1 MGNKPT
7 AMTHSAIRNSLSILA
22 LVILL
27 VVSLYAISDATSN
40 SASFG
45 KYYSWL
51 VFFNAIGLIA
61 LIGLIVYNVFKLVIQ
76 YRLKAIGS
84 RLTARMIGVFVLL
97 TIIPVSIVYY
107 FSLSFIH
114 RSIDSWF
121 DVGIEVA
128 LEDSLQLGR
137 SALDLRKREAL
148 NKTRLIA
155 TEIPNI
161 DGNILFVYLDDM
173 RDQQNAIELTLLD
186 HSQSIIASS
195 SIDSTIM
202 PTSLSLTD
210 VGDLDQDSHYLKL
223 EDSPISGL
231 AIRVAVRVQS
241 TDATEKSKTL
251 QALFPFTDRLNEL
264 TINVQAAFD
273 RYKQLSVLRVPLKTS
288 FTLAL
293 SLILLLS
300 VLSAIWLAFVAARNL
315 VAPINELV
323 EGTKSVAAGD
333 YEKQLTVSGT
343 DELGFL
349 LRSFN
354 TMTRKISHTR
364 AIAEKSQVM
373 EAMQRNY
380 LESVMEHITS
390 GVLTIDD
397 TGFIKRG
404 NPAACFIF
412 SVDSLFFTEL
422 SIKDVLKLYPRLAV
436 FFEVVQRQ
444 MASQDEWQE
453 EVTIVGPSGNKN
465 LRVTGTTIQ
474 SQLEGRREQVIVVDD
489 LTELIQAEKDSAW
502 SEMARRLAH
511 EIKNPLTPIQL
522 SAERLQRKL
531 STEVTGEKQEMLNR
545 YTQTIVQQVEAMKT
559 MVNEFSDYARSASKN
574 PEPIDLNAMLEAIAV
589 LYHNNRNHMSIEMS
603 LDSARPHILADGIR
617 LRQLVHNLLKN
628 SLETIGGNGW
638 VKLKTKCVLHF
649 GRACVELSVEDN
661 GKGIPADV
669 ADKIFEP
676 YVTTKVKGSGLGLA
690 IVKKIVD
697 EHGGAVWVKNSEQ
710 GGARFI
716 VRLPMMSESGEAR
729 VNDDPIGMKYSGIN
743 YSSINNSS
751 SKKDGVA

>member
-1 MGNKPT
+1 
-7 AMTHSAIRNSLSILA
+7 MTYSAIRNSLSILA

-27 VVSLYAISDATSN
+27 LVSVYAISDATSN
-40 SASFG
+40 SADFG
-45 KYYSWL
+45 KYYNWL
-51 VFFNAIGLIA
+51 IFFNAIGLIA
-61 LIGLIVYNVFKLVIQ
+61 LIGLIAYNVFKLVIQ
-76 YRLKAIGS
+76 YRLKTIGS

-97 TIIPVSIVYY
+97 TIIPVTIVYY
-107 FSLSFIH
+107 FSLNFIH

-148 NKTRLIA
+148 KKTRLIA
-155 TEIPNI
+155 SEIPNI
-161 DGNILFVYLDDM
+161 SGNVLFVYLDDM
-173 RDQQNAIELTLLD
+173 REQQNAIELTLVD

-202 PTSLSLTD
+202 PNALSLTD
-210 VGDLDQDSHYLKL
+210 VGDLNEESHYLQL
-223 EDSPISGL
+223 EDSQLSGL
-231 AIRVAVRVQS
+231 AIRVAVKVQS
-241 TDATEKSKTL
+241 IDATEKAKTL
-251 QALFPFTDRLNEL
+251 QALFPFTDRLNDL

-288 FTLAL
+288 FTLAR

-323 EGTKSVAAGD
+323 EGTKAVAAGD
-333 YEKQLTVSGT
+333 YEKQLALSGN

-364 AIAEKSQVM
+364 AVAKKSQVM
-373 EAMQRNY
+373 EEMQRSY
-380 LESVMEHITS
+380 LELVMEHITS
-390 GVLTIDD
+390 GVLTIDE
-397 TGFIKRG
+397 TGFIKSG
-404 NPAACFIF
+404 NPAACLIF

-422 SIKDVLKLYPRLAV
+422 SIKNVLTLHPRMTV
-436 FFEVVQRQ
+436 FFDVVQRQ
-444 MASQDEWQE
+444 MGSQDEWQE
-453 EVTIVGPSGNKN
+453 EIMIAGPGGNKN

-474 SQLEGRREQVIVVDD
+474 SQLGGRREQVIVVDD

-531 STEVTGEKQEMLNR
+531 STEVSGEKQEMLNR

-574 PEPIDLNAMLEAIAV
+574 PESIDLNAMLEAIVV
-589 LYHNNRNHMSIEMS
+589 LYHDNHTDMLIEVS
-603 LDSARPHILADGIR
+603 LDSMKPRILADGVR
-617 LRQLVHNLLKN
+617 LRQLVHNLIKN
-628 SLETIGGNGW
+628 SLETTGVNGW
-638 VKLKTKCVLHF
+638 VKLETKCTEYF
-649 GRACVELSVEDN
+649 GQSCVELSVEDN
-661 GKGIPADV
+661 GKGVAADV
-669 ADKIFEP
+669 VDKIFEP

-697 EHGGAVWVKNSEQ
+697 EHGGTVWVDNLPK

-716 VRLPMMSESGEAR
+716 VRLPMISESNET
-729 VNDDPIGMKYSGIN
+729 DGIADALN
-743 YSSINNSS
+743 IKNSS
-751 SKKDGVA
+751 TKKVGAV

>member
-1 MGNKPT
+1 
-7 AMTHSAIRNSLSILA
+7 MTRSAVRNSLSILA

-40 SASFG
+40 SANFG
-45 KYYSWL
+45 KYYNWL

-76 YRLKAIGS
+76 YRLKTIGS
-84 RLTARMIGVFVLL
+84 RLTTRMIGVFVLL

-137 SALDLRKREAL
+137 SAVDLRKREAL
-148 NKTRLIA
+148 KKTRLIA
-155 TEIPNI
+155 SEIPNI
-161 DGNILFVYLDDM
+161 NENILFVYLDEM
-173 RDQQNAIELTLLD
+173 RDQQNAIELTLVD
-186 HSQSIIASS
+186 HNQSIIASS

-202 PTSLSLTD
+202 PTSLSLTNI
-210 VGDLDQDSHYLKL
+210 GELDQDSHYLKL
-223 EDSPISGL
+223 EDSHISGL
-231 AIRVAVRVQS
+231 AIRVVVKVQS
-241 TDATEKSKTL
+241 IDATEKSKTL

-264 TINVQAAFD
+264 TISVQAAFD

-293 SLILLLS
+293 TLILLLS

-354 TMTRKISHTR
+354 TMTRKISRSR

-397 TGFIKRG
+397 VGFIKSG
-404 NPAACFIF
+404 NPAACLIF
-412 SVDSLFFTEL
+412 SVDSLFFTEI
-422 SIKDVLKLYPRLAV
+422 SIKDVLKLYPRMAV
-436 FFEVVQRQ
+436 FFEAVQRQ
-444 MASQDEWQE
+444 MESQDEWQE
-453 EVTIVGPSGNKN
+453 ELTIAGLGGNKN

-474 SQLEGRREQVIVVDD
+474 SQLGERREQVIVVDD

-531 STEVTGEKQEMLNR
+531 STEVTGEKQEMLSR

-559 MVNEFSDYARSASKN
+559 MVNEFSDYARSASQN

-589 LYHNNRNHMSIEMS
+589 LYHDNRTHVSIEMS
-603 LDSARPHILADGIR
+603 LDRARPHILADGIR
-617 LRQLVHNLLKN
+617 LRQLVHNLVKN
-628 SLETIGGNGW
+628 SLETIGENGW
-638 VKLKTKCVLHF
+638 VKLKTKCILYL
-649 GRACVELSVEDN
+649 GQACVELSVEDN
-661 GKGIPADV
+661 GKGIAADF

-697 EHGGAVWVKNSEQ
+697 EHGGAVWVENSEQ

-716 VRLPMMSESGEAR
+716 VRLPMMSESGKSA
-729 VNDDPIGMKYSGIN
+729 GIVD
-743 YSSINNSS
+743 NSS
-751 SKKDGVA
+751 TKKVGVT

>member
-1 MGNKPT
+1 
-7 AMTHSAIRNSLSILA
+7 MTYSAIRNSLSILA

-27 VVSLYAISDATSN
+27 LVSVYAISDATSN
-40 SASFG
+40 SADFG
-45 KYYSWL
+45 KYYNWL
-51 VFFNAIGLIA
+51 IFFNAIGLIA
-61 LIGLIVYNVFKLVIQ
+61 LIGLIAYNVFKLVIQ
-76 YRLKAIGS
+76 YRLKTIGS

-97 TIIPVSIVYY
+97 TIIPVTIVYY
-107 FSLSFIH
+107 FSLNFIH

-148 NKTRLIA
+148 KKTRLIA
-155 TEIPNI
+155 SEIPNI
-161 DGNILFVYLDDM
+161 SGNVLFVYLDDM
-173 RDQQNAIELTLLD
+173 REQQNAIELTLVD

-202 PTSLSLTD
+202 PNALSLTD
-210 VGDLDQDSHYLKL
+210 VGDLNEESHYLQL
-223 EDSPISGL
+223 EDSQLSGL
-231 AIRVAVRVQS
+231 AIRVAVKVQS
-241 TDATEKSKTL
+241 IDATEKAKTL
-251 QALFPFTDRLNEL
+251 QALFPFTDRLNDL

-323 EGTKSVAAGD
+323 EGTKAVAAGD
-333 YEKQLTVSGT
+333 YEKQLALSGN

-364 AIAEKSQVM
+364 AVAKKSQVM
-373 EAMQRNY
+373 EEMQRSY
-380 LESVMEHITS
+380 LELVMEHITS
-390 GVLTIDD
+390 GVLTIDE
-397 TGFIKRG
+397 TGFIKSG
-404 NPAACFIF
+404 NPAACLIF

-422 SIKDVLKLYPRLAV
+422 SIKNVLTLHPQMTV
-436 FFEVVQRQ
+436 FFDVVQRQ
-444 MASQDEWQE
+444 MGSQDEWQE
-453 EVTIVGPSGNKN
+453 EIMIAGPGGNKN

-474 SQLEGRREQVIVVDD
+474 SQLGGRREQVIVVDD

-531 STEVTGEKQEMLNR
+531 STEVSGEKQEMLNR

-574 PEPIDLNAMLEAIAV
+574 PEAIDLNAMLEAIVV
-589 LYHNNRNHMSIEMS
+589 LYHDNHTDMLIEVS
-603 LDSARPHILADGIR
+603 LDSMKPRILADGVR
-617 LRQLVHNLLKN
+617 LRQLVHNLIKN
-628 SLETIGGNGW
+628 SLETTGVNGW
-638 VKLKTKCVLHF
+638 VKLETKCTEYF
-649 GRACVELSVEDN
+649 GQSCVELSVEDN
-661 GKGIPADV
+661 GKGVAADV
-669 ADKIFEP
+669 VDKIFEP

-697 EHGGAVWVKNSEQ
+697 EHGGTVWVDNLPKD
-710 GGARFI
+710 GARFI
-716 VRLPMMSESGEAR
+716 VRLPMISESNET
-729 VNDDPIGMKYSGIN
+729 DGIADALN
-743 YSSINNSS
+743 IKNSS
-751 SKKDGVA
+751 TKKVGAV